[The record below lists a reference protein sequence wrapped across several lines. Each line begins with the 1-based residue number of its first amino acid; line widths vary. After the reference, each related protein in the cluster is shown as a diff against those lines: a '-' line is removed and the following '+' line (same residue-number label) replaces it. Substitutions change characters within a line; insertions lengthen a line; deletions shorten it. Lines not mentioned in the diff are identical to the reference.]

1 MDFVEKVLHVS
12 PGGGDGAYEVLIVVL
27 VGSLIFAGAR
37 SSGIFEFVSR
47 EKVEIPTNRPP

>member
-1 MDFVEKVLHVS
+1 MDFVEKVFHVS
-12 PGGGDGAYEVLIVVL
+12 PDGGDGAYEVLIVLL